1 MKTRTCISLSVV
13 ILIFLLAACAS
24 PSTPK
29 APPPTSPSVQ
39 KSASSCN
46 ITTKDMEGLEMGT
59 ISVMAAKTWDIKV
72 LLTSKNGKQPYLTGK
87 DTASPAAIYL
97 FMGDSMGGAL
107 PGGNYQVEIKSATDN
122 KSLGIYDVKKGKN
135 DLQVI
140 VDCK

>member
-1 MKTRTCISLSVV
+1 MKTRTRISLSVV
-13 ILIFLLAACAS
+13 ILVFLLTACAS

-29 APPPTSPSVQ
+29 PPSPTSPPAL

-46 ITTKDMEGLEMGT
+46 VTTKDVEGLEMGT
-59 ISVMAAKTWDIKV
+59 ISVMVAKTWDVNV
-72 LLTSKNGKQPYLTGK
+72 LLTSKNDKQPYLVGK
-87 DTASPAAIYL
+87 DTAAPAAIYL
-97 FMGDSMGGAL
+97 FMGDAMGGAL

-122 KSLGIYDVKKGKN
+122 KSVGTYDVKKGKK